1 MKHTIS
7 TLVFFGL
14 FLSSFLANADNKTT
28 HETDSSEATQSINLD
43 KIKAKEGTN
52 FTRLA
57 EPLKVATGDKIEVRE
72 LFWYGCPHCNQLE
85 PIVIQWEKNKPE
97 NSEFIPM
104 PAVFSQRWVFHAK
117 VYFTLQALGIDEKAH
132 PMVFESIHKL
142 RKPINNLRQLNAFLK
157 SNNFD
162 IEPEKVENAFNS
174 FSVDTNMRAANAYS
188 LKSGA
193 NGVPAVI
200 VDGKF
205 LANVTSAGGGVQL
218 FQLVNELIELAQS
231 ERDS

>member
-1 MKHTIS
+1 MKHNIS
-7 TLVFFGL
+7 SLVFFGL
-14 FLSSFLANADNKTT
+14 FLTSFLANADSHTANQAN
-28 HETDSSEATQSINLD
+28 SSEAAQSINLD
-43 KIKAKEGTN
+43 KIKAKEGKN
-52 FTRLA
+52 FTRLE
-57 EPLKVATGDKIEVRE
+57 EPLKVSTGDKIEVRE
-72 LFWYGCPHCNQLE
+72 LFWYGCGHCNALE
-85 PIVIQWEKNKPE
+85 PVVIQWVKNKPE

-132 PMVFESIHKL
+132 PLVFDSIHKL
-142 RKPINNLRQLNAFLK
+142 RKPINNLRQLNAFIK

-162 IEPEKVENAFNS
+162 IDPDRVENAFNS

-193 NGVPAVI
+193 NGVPAII

-205 LANVTSAGGGVQL
+205 LASVSSAGGGVQL
-218 FQLVNELIELAQS
+218 FQLVNELVELAQA